1 MGKGRGRQDP
11 FGTYQEWAN
20 HRYDPGHYLGG
31 TIEPHLRTSE
41 LGRRARRMS
50 GGMLLLAGASGL
62 LWLLPSLQTT
72 ADVPRGLQYLE
83 VLSICAISALVIAA
97 GVIMYRSGGKRLAER
112 ARNNPSPMRPE

>member
-62 LWLLPSLQTT
+62 LWLLPSLQTA

-97 GVIMYRSGGKRLAER
+97 GVIMYRS
-112 ARNNPSPMRPE
+112 